1 MTDASRRRFNRTL
14 IVRATLGAWAASVA
28 ASARALDLSSLTHAD
43 AAAGVK
49 AALEKGSAAAVARL
63 GVENGF
69 LNNPK
74 VRIPLPDG
82 LRQAEKVMKLMGRQ
96 KQFDDLVVAINRA
109 AEAAVPQAKPLLLAA
124 IKSMSVTDAKGIV
137 AGGED
142 SVTRFFREKTESGLA
157 AKFLPIVKQATDKV
171 GLAKQ
176 YNTLAGQAANL
187 GVMKGDDAKIESY
200 VTSRAMAGLYQV
212 IADEER
218 AIRKDPVGTGS
229 AILKKVFGG

>member
-1 MTDASRRRFNRTL
+1 MTDA
-14 IVRATLGAWAASVA
+14 
-28 ASARALDLSSLTHAD
+28 
-43 AAAGVK
+43 
-49 AALEKGSAAAVARL
+49 
-63 GVENGF
+63 
-69 LNNPK
+69 
-74 VRIPLPDG
+74 
-82 LRQAEKVMKLMGRQ
+82 Q
-96 KQFDDLVVAINRA
+96 
-109 AEAAVPQAKPLLLAA
+109 
-124 IKSMSVTDAKGIV
+124 GIGG
-137 AGGED
+137 GGEE
-142 SVTRFFREKTESGLA
+142 SVLRCWRDKTESGRA
-157 AKFLPIVKQATDKV
+157 AKFLPIAKQALDKV